1 MQRCPEPELMTA
13 SEQVIAYSDADFNS
27 GDQSF
32 IQRLQELIHQS
43 GSDLLSGSLIL
54 DLGCGPGNISERLA
68 VCWPA
73 CQVIGLDG
81 SPEMIKM
88 ANKRRAALS
97 LPTQNLSY
105 QLVDLSCFRM
115 DDFDFLKGASIILSN
130 SFLHHLH
137 NPQTLWNVVKTFAG
151 SNALIFHRDLRRPC
165 TEGEVDLLCDRY
177 TSEAPPVLRRDF
189 QASLLAAFTA
199 DEVSDQLDEA
209 CLGCLSVSEIGDRY
223 LEICGRWGC

>member
-1 MQRCPEPELMTA
+1 MQRCPEPELMTE

-54 DLGCGPGNISERLA
+54 DVGCGPGNISERLA

-130 SFLHHLH
+130 SFLYHF
-137 NPQTLWNVVKTFAG
+137 NCN
-151 SNALIFHRDLRRPC
+151 C
-165 TEGEVDLLCDRY
+165 C
-177 TSEAPPVLRRDF
+177 PV
-189 QASLLAAFTA
+189 
-199 DEVSDQLDEA
+199 
-209 CLGCLSVSEIGDRY
+209 
-223 LEICGRWGC
+223 